1 MVRSLFVKRRNTY
14 DGKISRGGQC
24 IWEAGCWLKMGEGG
38 GRRGEICLGCGR
50 STSYRDV
57 GGRIKMITR
66 RRDVAE
72 KQVWDA
78 GGEGKNVWD
87 VGMPI
92 IKTMGGG
99 RQVKKSKR
107 SKIVV
112 GGGRREGGQKWH
124 WEAGCR
130 TKMKRE
136 AGCCTPV
143 SPLNG

>member
-1 MVRSLFVKRRNTY
+1 
-14 DGKISRGGQC
+14 
-24 IWEAGCWLKMGEGG
+24 
-38 GRRGEICLGCGR
+38 
-50 STSYRDV
+50 
-57 GGRIKMITR
+57 MITR

-143 SPLNG
+143 SPSCLDTFKGKPF

>member
-1 MVRSLFVKRRNTY
+1 MNYPLSE
-14 DGKISRGGQC
+14 GGQC

-57 GGRIKMITR
+57 GGRNKMIMR

-78 GGEGKNVWD
+78 GGEGKTVWD

-99 RQVKKSKR
+99 RQVKKVKKVKNNSGRRDAGGRVKMAL
-107 SKIVV
+107 
-112 GGGRREGGQKWH
+112 GGG
-124 WEAGCR
+124 
-130 TKMKRE
+130 M
-136 AGCCTPV
+136 
-143 SPLNG
+143 

>member
-1 MVRSLFVKRRNTY
+1 
-14 DGKISRGGQC
+14 
-24 IWEAGCWLKMGEGG
+24 
-38 GRRGEICLGCGR
+38 
-50 STSYRDV
+50 
-57 GGRIKMITR
+57 MITR

-112 GGGRREGGQKWH
+112 GGGRRVKKSKMSKMVVGGGMREGG
-124 WEAGCR
+124 
-130 TKMKRE
+130 
-136 AGCCTPV
+136 
-143 SPLNG
+143 

>member
-1 MVRSLFVKRRNTY
+1 
-14 DGKISRGGQC
+14 
-24 IWEAGCWLKMGEGG
+24 
-38 GRRGEICLGCGR
+38 
-50 STSYRDV
+50 
-57 GGRIKMITR
+57 MITR

-143 SPLNG
+143 SPPLSKKLGSSASQKSALFTKILCNIF